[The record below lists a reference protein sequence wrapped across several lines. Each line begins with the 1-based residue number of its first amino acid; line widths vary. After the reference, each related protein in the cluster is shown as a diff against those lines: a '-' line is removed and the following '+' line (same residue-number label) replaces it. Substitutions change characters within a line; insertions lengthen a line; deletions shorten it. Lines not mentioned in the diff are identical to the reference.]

1 MTCGL
6 AACQVDG
13 DPSLMAHQ
21 QMVIYEEEFEQISLL
36 CKRLTE
42 DAHAKAVILVD
53 KNGQFIASHG
63 DVSHLDTTSLASLTA
78 GNIAA
83 TSGLAKLIGEEDFP
97 NVFHEGQHDS
107 LHLTLV
113 AQRAILVVMFD
124 RRSSLGLVRL
134 RVKTCSEGLALIF
147 QQMQQKAALQATK
160 TPFGEI
166 TDSDIDNLFGE

>member
-1 MTCGL
+1 
-6 AACQVDG
+6 
-13 DPSLMAHQ
+13 MAHQ
-21 QMVIYEEEFEQISLL
+21 QMVMYEEEFRLISAI
-36 CKRLTE
+36 CERLTAE
-42 DAHAKAVILVD
+42 AHAKAVILVD
-53 KNGQFIASHG
+53 KNGQFITSHG
-63 DVSHLDTTSLASLTA
+63 DVANLDTTSLASLTA

-97 NVFHEGQHDS
+97 NVYHEGQRDH
-107 LHLTLV
+107 LHLTIV

-134 RVKTCSEGLALIF
+134 RVKKCAEELAVIF
-147 QQMQQKAALQATK
+147 TTMLAKAASKAHG